1 MADQVRTRRGQA
13 KENPAALLRAEWHD
27 HVARTPCGFVPQIML
42 GTVFIYGI
50 AMGTRWTAPALVEHV
65 ESCAPRRYWPAWM
78 QRISTEQRR

>member
-1 MADQVRTRRGQA
+1 
-13 KENPAALLRAEWHD
+13 
-27 HVARTPCGFVPQIML
+27 ML

-50 AMGTRWTAPALVEHV
+50 AMGTRWTAPALVEHF